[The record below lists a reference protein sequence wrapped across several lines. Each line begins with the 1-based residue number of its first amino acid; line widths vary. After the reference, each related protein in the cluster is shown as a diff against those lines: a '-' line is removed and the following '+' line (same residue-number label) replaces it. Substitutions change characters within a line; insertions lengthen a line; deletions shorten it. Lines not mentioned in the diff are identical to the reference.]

1 MSELEVGPNNEFLQQ
16 VLDKAHLDVVRNGVT
31 KSVPVKQLLHGVH
44 DNNTTVNQALEKPAA
59 PKAKPNTADVINPA
73 MSVSS
78 FRTSEK
84 ARLKQ
89 RAKFERQQQKYLN
102 QGGAPS
108 STDYW

>member
-1 MSELEVGPNNEFLQQ
+1 MANKPIGDVINS
-16 VLDKAHLDVVRNGVT
+16 AYLDVVRNGVT

-44 DNNTTVNQALEKPAA
+44 DNNTTVNQAREKTAA

-89 RAKFERQQQKYLN
+89 RAKFEREQQRYLN